1 MLFKINWRIGMVL
14 GALALTTALIVV
26 PSSRQ
31 IVAQADGVPAEFRN
45 IPADAMVFAHVDVEA
60 LLKLKIG
67 DAIQAAMVEDLK
79 KMIIEAEENT
89 GITPG
94 MVKSMTVF
102 IPALKQPSKAE
113 SFYLKVVLLKPYD
126 KTKFVAA
133 IKKAH
138 PMAVEADGIVSFKP
152 DAKSVKDLATG
163 KVSDP
168 PKPVV
173 VDLKQATQFTIYYSL
188 DEKYQAN
195 PPATDGPLTAVL
207 KSSRGNVFT
216 VAINIGQLP
225 AEVRGD
231 AIPAELKPI
240 QPLMLCDS
248 MVTTGQ
254 LNGDAL
260 TVSVRFHSKDKVK
273 VVEAEKSL
281 TVGVSLLQVVLSAGI
296 QQLDKSNDASQ
307 KEYVPLMKSLTEIV
321 RNAKVIKNEND
332 GYADVTFKSDA
343 TFTIPFAKFLAVAP
357 GKMRSAAAQSRT
369 QNNLKQLGLGMHNF
383 LDATGGGFPA
393 AAICDKDGK
402 PLLSWRVAVLPYIE
416 QDKLYKQ
423 FKLDEPW
430 DSDHNKK
437 VLENNPMPPQY
448 LLEGVSKPGENTT
461 YFRVFA
467 GNGALFEMT
476 KPTKI
481 RDVTDGTSNTILIA
495 TAATAVAWT
504 KPEALDF
511 DPKGDMKKLMMLDNE
526 GCNVALA
533 DGSVRFLMSTIKAET
548 LKALI
553 TKGGGEVI
561 NLDD

>member
-1 MLFKINWRIGMVL
+1 MLFKIRWRIGMAL
-14 GALALTTALIVV
+14 GAFALTTAFIVV
-26 PSSRQ
+26 PSSRE

-45 IPADAMVFAHVDVEA
+45 IPADAAVFAHVDVEA
-60 LLKLKIG
+60 LLKSKIG
-67 DAIQAAMVEDLK
+67 DAVQAAMIEDLK

-89 GITPG
+89 GITPD

-102 IPALKQPSKAE
+102 IPALKQPGNTE

-138 PMAVEADGIVSFKP
+138 PMAVEADGIVSFNPDTKP
-152 DAKSVKDLATG
+152 VKDAATG
-163 KVSDP
+163 KESDP

-173 VDLKQATQFTIYYSL
+173 VDLKQATQFTIYHSL

-195 PPATDGPLTAVL
+195 PPVTDGPLTSVL

-216 VAINIGQLP
+216 VAVNIAQLP

-296 QQLDKSNDASQ
+296 QQLEKSQDEGQ
-307 KEYVPLMKSLTEIV
+307 IVFVPLMKSLTGIV
-321 RNAKVIKNEND
+321 RNAKVGKNDND
-332 GYADVTFKSDA
+332 GYAEVTLKSDA
-343 TFTIPFAKFLAVAP
+343 TFVTSFAKFMAVAP
-357 GKMRSAAAQSRT
+357 GNMRSAAARSRT
-369 QNNLKQLGLGMHNF
+369 QNNLKQLALGMHNY

-393 AAICDKDGK
+393 AAICDKAGK
-402 PLLSWRVAVLPYIE
+402 PLLSWRVAILPYLE
-416 QDKLYKQ
+416 QDKLYRQ

-437 VLENNPMPPQY
+437 VLADNPMPPQY
-448 LLEGVSKPGENTT
+448 LVEGVSKPTEKST

-495 TAATAVAWT
+495 TAATAVPWT

-511 DPKGDMKKLMMLDNE
+511 DPKGDMKKLMMLDKE
-526 GCNVALA
+526 GCNVAFA
-533 DGSVRFLMSTIKAET
+533 DGSVRFLMSAIKEEM

-553 TKGGGEVI
+553 TKGGGEVV
-561 NLDD
+561 NVDD

>member
-1 MLFKINWRIGMVL
+1 MLSKIRWRIGLFL

-45 IPADAMVFAHVDVEA
+45 IPADAAVFAHVDFEA
-60 LLKLKIG
+60 LWKSKIG
-67 DAIQAAMVEDLK
+67 ESMRAAKIADLDK
-79 KMIIEAEENT
+79 SIEEMTAKT
-89 GITPG
+89 GITPD
-94 MVKSMTVF
+94 MVKSITLF
-102 IPALKQPSKAE
+102 IPQLKHPNDIE
-113 SFYLKVVLLKPYD
+113 SHFARIIFLKPYD
-126 KTKFVAA
+126 KDKIVAA
-133 IKKAH
+133 FKETH
-138 PMAVEADGIVSFKP
+138 PMATEKDGVLSFTPDYKP
-152 DAKSVKDLATG
+152 AVDTKTG
-163 KVSDP
+163 QAIAA
-168 PKPVV
+168 PKMVV
-173 VDLKQATQFTIYYSL
+173 VDLKQPTQIAIYNGL
-188 DEKYQAN
+188 DAKYRNDQQLAE
-195 PPATDGPLTAVL
+195 GPLTAAL
-207 KSSRGNVFT
+207 KASSRNIFI
-216 VAINIGQLP
+216 VAVNIGQLP
-225 AEVRGD
+225 AEVRSD

-281 TVGVSLLQVVLSAGI
+281 TVGVSLLQIVLSAGI

-357 GKMRSAAAQSRT
+357 GKMRSAAARSRT
-369 QNNLKQLGLGMHNF
+369 QNNLKQLALGMHNF

-393 AAICDKDGK
+393 AAICDKAGK

-448 LLEGVSKPGENTT
+448 LLEGVSKPTEKST

-481 RDVTDGTSNTILIA
+481 REIADGTSNTILIA
-495 TAATAVAWT
+495 TAATAVPWT

-511 DPKGDMKKLMMLDNE
+511 DPKGDMKKLMMLDKE
-526 GCNVALA
+526 VCNVAFA
-533 DGSVRFLMSTIKAET
+533 DGSVRLLMSTIKSET
-548 LKALI
+548 LKACI
-553 TKGGGEVI
+553 TKSGGEII
-561 NLDD
+561 NLDE